1 MCHESN
7 YEFKRKGLLT
17 VKMELPLQT
26 FQIIELLKEYENCH
40 EYTRMNNV
48 LIGFLKEDKDR
59 VAVLTEIEPNKK
71 YEIDYIPKPDVYF
84 SLLTRIPFLLREPRE
99 IEDTFF
105 SKRMTEA
112 EQQTF
117 EEKDLSNKDVIAIE
131 TYTRPQVIEEEN
143 GNVSY
148 ILLKEKISFK

>member
-1 MCHESN
+1 
-7 YEFKRKGLLT
+7 
-17 VKMELPLQT
+17 
-26 FQIIELLKEYENCH
+26 
-40 EYTRMNNV
+40 
-48 LIGFLKEDKDR
+48 
-59 VAVLTEIEPNKK
+59 
-71 YEIDYIPKPDVYF
+71 
-84 SLLTRIPFLLREPRE
+84 
-99 IEDTFF
+99 
-105 SKRMTEA
+105 MTEA

>member
-1 MCHESN
+1 M
-7 YEFKRKGLLT
+7 
-17 VKMELPLQT
+17 
-26 FQIIELLKEYENCH
+26 
-40 EYTRMNNV
+40 
-48 LIGFLKEDKDR
+48 
-59 VAVLTEIEPNKK
+59 AVLTEIEPNKK

>member
-1 MCHESN
+1 M
-7 YEFKRKGLLT
+7 
-17 VKMELPLQT
+17 
-26 FQIIELLKEYENCH
+26 
-40 EYTRMNNV
+40 
-48 LIGFLKEDKDR
+48 KEDKDR

-131 TYTRPQVIEEEN
+131 TYTRPRSNRGGKWECFLYFTEGEDFVQIDVDRN
-143 GNVSY
+143 RYDWVSLY
-148 ILLKEKISFK
+148 AVNKKLYDVLKMPYKKLIDPRQFSLGGIQ